1 MMIIIMAENEIS
13 KHKEKKNQINIE
25 DEIINEN
32 NFFKLLAL
40 LGMKNIQNI
49 LNYYPGFKYSKL
61 FQKFL
66 IIFEEYKNN
75 INDSYNINE
84 KLLKT
89 VEKFAKRINTDFP
102 LKKLIEN
109 LSLKEKERKLIL
121 TYGITNKSVSF
132 FIILLFILKQRIKII

>member
-1 MMIIIMAENEIS
+1 MKYQNIM
-13 KHKEKKNQINIE
+13 KKKNQINIE

-49 LNYYPGFKYSKL
+49 LNYYPGFK
-61 FQKFL
+61 QKFL
-66 IIFEEYKNN
+66 KIFEEYKNN

-102 LKKLIEN
+102 LNKLIEN
-109 LSLKEKERKLIL
+109 LSLKEKERKLKFNL
-121 TYGITNKSVSF
+121 WNNK
-132 FIILLFILKQRIKII
+132 